1 MTGRPLESPLLLDSP
16 PLLESPLLLE
26 SPPLLESPLRI
37 ALLGSSRFP
46 IAQPFAGGLEAHVW
60 HLARELTER
69 GHHVT
74 LFGAEGTECALD
86 VIDVHTFTMS
96 PHSRTEHMG
105 PSWVVH
111 EHHAYLSV
119 MLELAGP
126 LADSFDVI
134 HNHSLHYLPIA
145 MSSMVPVPMLTTLH
159 TPPLAWLESAAAV
172 PLSPDTAYAAV
183 SEYTAQQWRPVA
195 GDIPTVP
202 NGIPLDRWPVG
213 PGGDYAVWTGRIV
226 PEKGVD
232 LAIDAAERAG
242 LPLRIAG
249 PAPDD
254 DYFRCAVEPRLGD
267 RVSYEGHL
275 HQSDLAELVGGAAV
289 ALVTPQWDEPY
300 GLVVAEALA
309 CGTPVAAFDRGGIP
323 EILDDTCGRM
333 APAGDIDALAVAATD
348 AATLPR
354 SAVRARAELVCS
366 DTRMVDSYVELYRGL
381 VASAPH
387 RGHPAAVPA

>member
-1 MTGRPLESPLLLDSP
+1 MTVAAAAR
-16 PLLESPLLLE
+16 
-26 SPPLLESPLRI
+26 PLRI

-60 HLARELTER
+60 HLAHALTER
-69 GHHVT
+69 GHRVT
-74 LFGAEGTECALD
+74 LFGAEGTSTDVAHD
-86 VIDVHTFTMS
+86 VIDVHTFQMS
-96 PHSRTEHMG
+96 PHARTEHMG

-126 LADSFDVI
+126 LAQSFDVI

-172 PLSPDTAYAAV
+172 PLNPNTGYAAV
-183 SEYTAQQWRPVA
+183 SEYTAQQWLPVA
-195 GDIPTVP
+195 GPIPVVP
-202 NGIPLDRWPVG
+202 NGIPLDRWPFG
-213 PGGDYAVWTGRIV
+213 QGTGDRGGAGEYAVWTGRLV

-232 LAIDAAERAG
+232 LAIDAARRAG
-242 LPLRIAG
+242 YHLRIAG
-249 PAPDD
+249 PAADD
-254 DYFRCAVEPRLGD
+254 DYFRTAVEPRLGD
-267 RVSYEGHL
+267 GVTYEGHL
-275 HQSDLAELVGGAAV
+275 MQKELADLVGGAAV

-309 CGTPVAAFDRGGIP
+309 CGTPVAAFRRGGIP

-333 APAGDIDALAVAATD
+333 VPADDIDALAGAIGD
-348 AATLPR
+348 AARLPR
-354 SAVRARAELVCS
+354 AHARARAERICS
-366 DTRMVDSYVELYRGL
+366 DATMVDSYLDLYRVLLTTSG
-381 VASAPH
+381 
-387 RGHPAAVPA
+387 RTAAVPA